1 MSDQPAP
8 SGTVPPPDQFRQ
20 LPRRRSPLRRALPLG
35 AAIAVIAIGAVVILG
50 VIGWRYG
57 LEALLIGLA
66 AAIVPVPVL
75 VLAFFWLDRYE
86 PEPAR
91 YLVFC
96 FAWGAFVATSLALAV
111 NTGFAYLFT
120 GIGLPED
127 LVAVVVAP
135 VIEEIGK
142 VAAPLLLLWRR
153 RRLITGFT
161 DGLVYCGLS
170 ATGFAMVEN
179 ILYLGGI
186 GYHAGSEE
194 FGPATGLVNLI
205 AIFIMR
211 VFVSGFA
218 HPLFTAAAG
227 IGLGVAVRTSSTA
240 VRWLAPLLGL
250 FVAMLLHAAWNLMAV
265 LAGTTAGIWPFVI
278 GYVAVMV
285 PIFLAMV
292 GLAIWLRAWEG
303 QLTQRTLP
311 VYVRAGWLSPP
322 EVAALRS
329 LGTRHSARRW
339 ARRVAGEAGLRAMR
353 EFQYA
358 ATRLALLR
366 DRIERG
372 VDSTAEQRARSTTD
386 EQELLAE
393 ISTLRQAYTGRD
405 PVVPPARWDGRRYT
419 IMFPD
424 GVARTVA
431 APLEPVMPL
440 PVPMSAAQV
449 PGLPPAYPSSGP
461 APYLGQGGPHQAG
474 PHQGQAGPY
483 QPPRMPNQG
492 PGGPYQGPPPYPP
505 YR

>member
-1 MSDQPAP
+1 VL
-8 SGTVPPPDQFRQ
+8 SG
-20 LPRRRSPLRRALPLG
+20 L
-35 AAIAVIAIGAVVILG
+35 VIAICAVIILG

-57 LEALLIGLA
+57 LDALLIGLA
-66 AAIVPVPVL
+66 AAIIPVPVL
-75 VLAFFWLDRYE
+75 VLAFLWLDRYE

-111 NTGFAYLFT
+111 NTAAAYLFT
-120 GIGLPED
+120 EAGLPEE

-153 RRLITGFT
+153 RRQIAGIT

-186 GYHAGSEE
+186 GYRAGMEE

-227 IGLGVAVRTSSTA
+227 LGLGAAVRATSGA
-240 VRWLAPLLGL
+240 VRWLAPLAGL
-250 FVAMLLHAAWNLMAV
+250 LTAMLLHAAWNLMAV
-265 LAGTTAGIWPFVI
+265 LAGTTVGPWAFLI

-285 PIFLAMV
+285 PIFLSVV

-311 VYVRAGWLSPP
+311 DYVRAGWLSPP
-322 EVAALRS
+322 ELAALRS
-329 LGTRHSARRW
+329 LDTRYSARRW
-339 ARRVAGEAGLRAMR
+339 ARRVAGEPGLRAMR
-353 EFQYA
+353 EFQYV

-366 DRIERG
+366 DRIQRG
-372 VDSTAEQRARSTTD
+372 LDATPADRARSAAD
-386 EQELLAE
+386 EQALLAE
-393 ISTLRQAYTGRD
+393 LSTLRQAYTGRD
-405 PVVPPARWDGRRYT
+405 PVVPPARWDGQRYT
-419 IMFPD
+419 IVFPD
-424 GVARTVA
+424 GQARTVP
-431 APLEPVMPL
+431 APAEPVMPL
-440 PVPMSAAQV
+440 PVPMSAAHM
-449 PGLPPAYPSSGP
+449 PGLPPAYPYHGP
-461 APYLGQGGPHQAG
+461 GAY
-474 PHQGQAGPY
+474 
-483 QPPRMPNQG
+483 QG
-492 PGGPYQGPPPYPP
+492 PGVPQGPGTYQGPGPAAHQPPYHGPAGGPP
-505 YR
+505 PQR